1 MEGCHIKAKDKTG
14 DAGNAKSQSRVRG
27 NIRHV
32 VDRGNL
38 VDRADARSR
47 WESRPRSLVSAALR
61 RQPSLIHSKAARPA
75 LKVTVEGERS
85 EAILKDRQ
93 FLGPQAGLPVDKARA
108 SKGKRLFDINQGS
121 NSFCGVL
128 EVESSGVEVQH
139 TEKSNPKRRPFRIYQ
154 VGNLSRATTKLGV
167 EGQLVASNNS
177 KAFEVLEVESSSDE
191 EVEKEERPNFEIY
204 EESSDDDGDVV
215 YVEQRSNAN
224 GGSSTAKLGG
234 ARSDPG
240 GEMEVGEVRQTEKL
254 SVTTDKENS
263 DERDVVFVEHISNA
277 NVCSNS
283 NRETTAAKLRRDVS
297 LQCGKETGKVVGRQ
311 TGGLPVAVN
320 KTEKRLEIE
329 QWQAWITL
337 QQQAWKEADER
348 EQGTPLREADQK
360 WLKSYNKKMRKDLAK
375 KKKHC

>member
-1 MEGCHIKAKDKTG
+1 M
-14 DAGNAKSQSRVRG
+14 
-27 NIRHV
+27 
-32 VDRGNL
+32 
-38 VDRADARSR
+38 
-47 WESRPRSLVSAALR
+47 
-61 RQPSLIHSKAARPA
+61 
-75 LKVTVEGERS
+75 
-85 EAILKDRQ
+85 
-93 FLGPQAGLPVDKARA
+93 
-108 SKGKRLFDINQGS
+108 
-121 NSFCGVL
+121 
-128 EVESSGVEVQH
+128 
-139 TEKSNPKRRPFRIYQ
+139 
-154 VGNLSRATTKLGV
+154 
-167 EGQLVASNNS
+167 ASNNS

-283 NRETTAAKLRRDVS
+283 NRETTAAKLRRDV
-297 LQCGKETGKVVGRQ
+297 LMPGEKEAGKVVGRQ
-311 TGGLPVAVN
+311 TGGLPVAMR
-320 KTEKRLEIE
+320 KTEKRLEVE

-337 QQQAWKEADER
+337 QQQAGDNTSKVLKWLDNKKNCQNFHIYIFLKLLQHNFINPFKAWKEADER

-360 WLKSYNKKMRKDLAK
+360 WLKSYNRKMRKILAQ
-375 KKKHC
+375 KKKHR